1 MKNSKMK
8 INYADESY
16 ILPLVYLIV
25 FIVALLIIL
34 IIGFFNGMIES
45 LINGDISTF
54 IFLLISLGPM
64 IVVMYFLYKSYKKM
78 KMKRNMNLYIINN
91 GICVEGKVNW
101 IKHTYSPSS
110 YYEWHGFH
118 NTIVEVKF
126 TYNGIEQTLVEDHL
140 IIREKDKKKYENKKV
155 KVYIYNNMHY
165 VDVIN

>member
-1 MKNSKMK
+1 MKSNKK
-8 INYADESY
+8 INYADEYY
-16 ILPLVYLIV
+16 ISPLISLIICI
-25 FIVALLIIL
+25 IVLLIIF
-34 IIGFFNGMIES
+34 IAGFSNGMIES

-110 YYEWHGFH
+110 DYEGHGFH

-140 IIREKDKKKYENKKV
+140 LINEKDIKKYENKKV

-165 VDVIN
+165 IDVIN